1 MSETYKSVWDALEN
15 DPIIRDNL
23 KVRSHLL
30 DEISAAIENTGE
42 TQRKIAE
49 QLNITQ
55 PRVSALM
62 KGKINKFSVD
72 NLMAIA
78 YKLGLDVSIK
88 VSEHQDEIAA

>member
-1 MSETYKSVWDALEN
+1 MSKTYKSVWDAIES

-23 KVRSHLL
+23 KARSILL
-30 DEISAAIENTGE
+30 DKISETIKDLGE
-42 TQRKIAE
+42 TQKVIAK

-62 KGKINKFSVD
+62 KGKIDKFSVD

-78 YKLGLDVSIK
+78 HRLDLNVSVK
-88 VSEHQDEIAA
+88 VQQLNEVAA

>member
-1 MSETYKSVWDALEN
+1 MSETYKSVWDALES

-23 KVRSHLL
+23 KARSHLL
-30 DEISAAIENTGE
+30 DEISTAIKNTGE

-72 NLMAIA
+72 SLMAIA